1 MIAPNLS
8 TKHICCM
15 CLKCGIKKLSASLK
29 HYLLFSFLQNV
40 INELPNRLS
49 ILIMFKISMFTFDVF
64 SVVQMETLPL
74 QYYNIILSTMFFKN
88 FNLLILIDSTTQNFF
103 LLQVLI

>member
-1 MIAPNLS
+1 
-8 TKHICCM
+8 
-15 CLKCGIKKLSASLK
+15 
-29 HYLLFSFLQNV
+29 
-40 INELPNRLS
+40 
-49 ILIMFKISMFTFDVF
+49 MFTFDVF